1 MAPTAKNISIDENSK
16 KHSDE
21 PSSTDDARGNDETN
35 SDTAVATAVGDDG
48 QLVDIPCNVEPKELV
63 EIIDAPMRIKAIQ
76 FGIMSPQEMASA
88 SHIEVSNPKLYE
100 ETDRSQVRGGLLDP
114 RLGAINKRDECETC
128 HQNMQDCIG
137 HCGFIRLR
145 VPVFHAGFFKSTL
158 QFLQMIC
165 KYCSRIL
172 MDPMLRKKYLS
183 ALRNPAV
190 SAKSHVRGSM
200 LREVW
205 EKSKKIHICPYCN
218 RRNGTVK
225 KVAAMKIIHYPSE
238 NKPTAKKK
246 DEDDEDDDD
255 DNDIMTFVDPALHM
269 AVKETPELRKHILKA
284 ADDLNPLRAL
294 RIFEQIPAED
304 VQLLDMDPRI
314 GRPEKMILQSM
325 PVPPLC
331 VRPTVCA
338 DPSQGSNEDDLTMQA
353 RSILE
358 INGVIGRL
366 LDMGDVNSA
375 TLFESWDH
383 LQFEITRYINADHP
397 GLPLPEGNDSKKPIR
412 GVSQRLKGKTGRFR
426 GNLSGKRVDFSGRTV
441 ISPDPN
447 LRIDQVGIPIHV
459 AKILTFPERVTSFNV
474 QRLKIA
480 VRNGPEVYPGANFLE
495 MQKDGTKRFLKFGDR
510 RKLSEEM
517 KFGDIVERHLIEGDV
532 VLFNRQPSLHRISI
546 MAHRVKISPH
556 RTFRFNEC
564 VCAPYNADFDGDEM
578 NVHVPQTHEARAEAL
593 ELMGVVNN
601 ILTPKNGEPLV
612 AATQDFITA
621 SYLVTS
627 KSIFMDRAEFCRV
640 LAMVSSAEFSLPLPL
655 PSILKPIELWTG
667 KQVMST
673 LIKSAAISSG
683 AVNGATHVG
692 NERFT
697 DSGTVKG
704 SLAYVT
710 TETKEKG
717 CKMKANDVFNSPV
730 MCPRDGYV
738 VFRGGELMCG
748 QLGKKSLG
756 DGSKN
761 SVLYVLGSECGSE
774 AAAFAMNR
782 LARFAARWHSDN
794 GFSIGVDDVAPSEE
808 LKRVK
813 KSLIDAGYKQSD
825 KHIEELRCGK
835 LELRP
840 GSTAEESLET
850 ILTKVLSDIRDQAGN
865 ACIADIDVSTNAAL
879 TMALAGSKGSAINIS
894 QMVACVGQ
902 QSVGGKRA
910 PDGFFGRALPHFGL
924 GLESRTPAAKGFVSN
939 SFFSGMTAT
948 EFFMHAATGREGLTD
963 TAVKTAETGY
973 MQRRLVKAL
982 EDLCVQYDDTVRGST
997 GGVVQVCYGDDGL
1010 DPMLMEGND
1019 GEPVNFERT
1028 IHGVTCSLQGDR
1040 QEDILHGQELKS
1052 YIDELMKELWDD
1064 LRAGKLIPP
1073 KEECNRGGLEC
1084 TLKST
1089 EKFLKELID
1098 RQNDGGHYV
1107 RLSRRH
1113 VREFLRRVQAKV
1125 RQAEVEPGTAVGAI
1139 SAQSIGEP
1147 GTQMTLK
1154 TFHFAGVASM
1164 NITQGVPRLKEII
1177 NASKNIATPCI
1188 TAPLQCN
1195 NSVPS
1200 ARIVK
1205 GRVERTKLGEIAR
1218 YIKEVYRSEDAY
1230 IAIGLDLELIDKLQ
1244 MDIDLICTAM
1254 AITQHKFNKVKVT
1267 GDDVVLI
1274 KPDKLRVR
1282 PFRKVDRRKADF
1294 GSVKGREAKKKEM
1307 EGRMYFQV
1315 QNLKRQLADVCVHGI
1330 GNVARAVISE
1340 KKGKYEL
1347 LVESANVKDV
1357 MTVSGVDGVHL
1368 MCNHIMAVE
1377 ESLGIEAARQTILHE
1392 IQTTMGSHGLC
1403 VAEHHLKL
1411 LADCMTTNGTV
1422 LGITRFGIQK
1432 MRSSTLMLASFE
1444 MTVDHL
1450 FDAAIHSRV
1459 DAISGVSE
1467 RIIMG
1472 VPIPVGSG
1480 LFELMR
1486 QCEKEADMSLM
1497 KRRPVLLEKILPK
1510 SVRI

>member
-1 MAPTAKNISIDENSK
+1 MTAPVSDVIERKERARESIDK
-16 KHSDE
+16 VLT
-21 PSSTDDARGNDETN
+21 SSNGQASEAKMSNE
-35 SDTAVATAVGDDG
+35 ATRSAEDVLADVPRLTE
-48 QLVDIPCNVEPKELV
+48 QKRLIEVNE
-63 EIIDAPMRIKAIQ
+63 APMRIKAIQ
-76 FGIMSPQEMASA
+76 FSIMSPQEMASA
-88 SHIEVSNPKLYE
+88 AHIEVTNPKLYE
-100 ETDRSQVRGGLLDP
+100 ELDRSQVRGGLLDP

-128 HQNMQDCIG
+128 HRNMQDCIG
-137 HCGFIRLR
+137 HCAFIRLR
-145 VPVFHAGFFKSTL
+145 LPVFHAGFFKATV

-165 KYCSRIL
+165 KYCSRVLIE
-172 MDPMLRKKYLS
+172 PRLRRKYLAS
-183 ALRNPAV
+183 LRNPAV
-190 SAKSHVRGSM
+190 SAKSHIRGSL

-205 EKSKKIHICPYCN
+205 EKSRKVHNCHYCH

-225 KVAAMKIIHYPSE
+225 KVAALKIIHYPSE
-238 NKPTAKKK
+238 NKPTTKKK
-246 DEDDEDDDD
+246 DEDEEEEENDTDDL
-255 DNDIMTFVDPALHM
+255 MSFVDPALHM
-269 AVKETPELRKHILKA
+269 AVKSTPELRKHVLKA
-284 ADDLNPLRAL
+284 ADDLNPLRVL
-294 RIFEQIPAED
+294 RIFERIPTED

-314 GRPEKMILQSM
+314 GRPERMLVQNM

-353 RSILE
+353 RQILE
-358 INGVIGRL
+358 INVVIGRL
-366 LDMGDVNSA
+366 LEMGDLASA
-375 TLFESWDH
+375 TLFETWDH
-383 LQFEITRYINADHP
+383 LQFEITRYINADQP
-397 GLPLPEGNDSKKPIR
+397 GLPMPESKDSKKPVR

-447 LRIDQVGIPIHV
+447 LRIDQVGIPIYV
-459 AKILTFPERVTSFNV
+459 AKILTFPERVTSFSLK
-474 QRLKIA
+474 RLKKA
-480 VRNGPEVYPGANFLE
+480 VQNGPEVYPGANFIE
-495 MQKDGTKRFLKFGDR
+495 SKDGTKRFLKYGDR
-510 RKLSEEM
+510 RKISDEM
-517 KFGDIVERHLIEGDV
+517 KYGDIVERHLIEDDV

-564 VCAPYNADFDGDEM
+564 VCSPYNADFDGDEM

-621 SYLVTS
+621 AYLVTS
-627 KSIFMDRAEFCRV
+627 KSVFMDRAEFCRV
-640 LAMVSSAEFSLPLPL
+640 LAMISNAEFSLSLP
-655 PSILKPIELWTG
+655 PPTILKPIELWTG

-673 LIKSAAISSG
+673 LVKSAALSAG
-683 AVNGATHVG
+683 AVVGPTHEG
-692 NERFT
+692 NESYR
-697 DSGTVKG
+697 DSGTVRG
-704 SLAYVT
+704 SLAHVT
-710 TETKEKG
+710 TEVKEKA
-717 CKMKANDVFNSPV
+717 CKMKTNDIFNSAV
-730 MCPRDGYV
+730 MCMRDAYV
-738 VFRGGELMCG
+738 CFRGGELMCG
-748 QLGKKSLG
+748 QVGKKSLG

-761 SVLYVLGSECGSE
+761 SILYVLGCECGSD
-774 AAAFAMNR
+774 ASAYAMNR

-794 GFSIGVDDVAPSEE
+794 GFSIGVDDVAPSAE
-808 LKRVK
+808 LQKVK
-813 KSLIDAGYKQSD
+813 KGLIDAGYKKSD
-825 KHIEELRCGK
+825 EHIEELRLGTI
-835 LELRP
+835 ELRP
-840 GSTAEESLET
+840 GCTAEESLET

-902 QSVGGKRA
+902 QSVGGRRA
-910 PDGFFGRALPHFGL
+910 PDGFFGRALPHFEL

-939 SFFSGMTAT
+939 SFFTGMTAT
-948 EFFMHAATGREGLTD
+948 EFFMHAQTGREGLTD

-997 GGVVQVCYGDDGL
+997 GAIVQVCYGDDGL

-1028 IHGVTCSLQGDR
+1028 IHGVTCSLRNCDNDVLSGD
-1040 QEDILHGQELKS
+1040 ELKAFCLE
-1052 YIDELMKELWDD
+1052 ELKELWQD
-1064 LRAGKLIPP
+1064 LRSAKLIPP
-1073 KEECNRGGLEC
+1073 DDECNRGGLEQ
-1084 TLKST
+1084 TLKAT
-1089 EKFLKELID
+1089 EKYLMELID
-1098 RQNDGGHYV
+1098 QQKEHGTYV
-1107 RLSRRH
+1107 RLGRNH

-1177 NASKNIATPCI
+1177 NASKTIATPCI
-1188 TAPLQCN
+1188 TAQLVSN
-1195 NSVPS
+1195 NVQS

-1205 GRVERTKLGEIAR
+1205 GRVESTKLGEIAV
-1218 YIKEVYRSEDAY
+1218 YIKEVYRSNDAY
-1230 IAIGLDLELIDKLQ
+1230 IAVRLDMNRIHKLQ
-1244 MDIDLICTAM
+1244 LDIGVIEA
-1254 AITQHKFNKVKVT
+1254 AIRIASHKFSKVRVT
-1267 GDDVVLI
+1267 VDDIVII
-1274 KPDKLRVR
+1274 KPDKLRIR
-1282 PFRKVDRRKADF
+1282 PFQKLDRRKMDSGIRAR
-1294 GSVKGREAKKKEM
+1294 GREARKKEM
-1307 EGRMYFQV
+1307 EGRAFFQL
-1315 QNLKRQLADVCVHGI
+1315 QTLKQQLGNVCVYGI
-1330 GNVARAVISE
+1330 SCVSRAVISE
-1340 KKGKYEL
+1340 KKGRFEL
-1347 LVESANVKDV
+1347 LVESDNVLGV
-1357 MTVSGVDGVHL
+1357 MVVPGVEGTKL

-1377 ESLGIEAARQTILHE
+1377 ESLGIEAARQTILNE
-1392 IQTTMGSHGLC
+1392 IQTTMSSHGLS

-1472 VPIPVGSG
+1472 VPIPVGTG
-1480 LFELMR
+1480 LFELLK
-1486 QCEKEADMSLM
+1486 QTKAEEDATLY
-1497 KRRPVLLEKILPK
+1497 KRKNVLLEKVLPTR
-1510 SVRI
+1510 VNI